1 MNVNAYLKVVK
12 NTWEETVTYRL
23 NFVMWRVRTVLQVLT
38 LYFLW
43 LSIMPGQGAF
53 LGYTKYSM
61 LTYILGTSIFSSIIL
76 STRSHEIGEQI
87 NRGDLSNFLVRPINY
102 FFYWFAR
109 DLGDKAMNILF
120 ATFELTILF
129 FILRPPLLI
138 QADFIVLVF
147 TLISVVSALIL
158 YFLFNVLLGF
168 LGFWSP
174 ETWAPRF
181 IFMIAI
187 SFFAGGLFPLDILPK
202 GIFSVFQLLP
212 FSYLLYFPLKLYLGK
227 LSFFEISAGIF
238 ISIFWILALYFLAK
252 LIWMR
257 GLRLYTA
264 QGR

>member
-1 MNVNAYLKVVK
+1 MNLRAYLLVVK
-12 NTWEETVTYRL
+12 NTWEETVAYRF
-23 NFVMWRVRTVLQVLT
+23 NFVMWRLRVVLQILT

-43 LSIMPGQGAF
+43 LAIIPNKASIF
-53 LGYTKYSM
+53 GYDQSQI
-61 LTYILGTSIFSSIIL
+61 LTYILGTSIFSSVIL

-87 NRGDLSNFLVRPINY
+87 NRGDLSNFLLRPINY

-120 ATFELTILF
+120 ATVELTILF
-129 FILRPPLLI
+129 FILRPPLIVQLNLL
-138 QADFIVLVF
+138 FIIFTFISAVL
-147 TLISVVSALIL
+147 ALIL
-158 YFLFNVLLGF
+158 YFLFNILLGF

-181 IFMIAI
+181 IFMTVI

-202 GIFSVFQLLP
+202 AMFSVFQLLP
-212 FSYLLYFPLKLYLGK
+212 FPYLLYFPLKVYLGK
-227 LSFFEISAGIF
+227 MTLFEMSNGIF
-238 ISIFWILALYFLAK
+238 ISVLWILVLHWMAK
-252 LIWMR
+252 LIWLR

>member
-1 MNVNAYLKVVK
+1 MNLRAYLLVIK
-12 NTWEETVTYRL
+12 NTWEETITYRL
-23 NFVMWRVRTVLQVLT
+23 NFVMWRVRVLLQILT

-43 LSIMPGQGAF
+43 LAIVPDKASIF
-53 LGYTKYSM
+53 GYDQSQI

-87 NRGDLSNFLVRPINY
+87 NKGDLSNFLIRPFNY

-120 ATFELTILF
+120 ATVELTMLF
-129 FILRPPLLI
+129 FILRPPILI
-138 QADFIVLVF
+138 QTDYIFIIFALFSAVF
-147 TLISVVSALIL
+147 ALIL

-181 IFMIAI
+181 IFTIVI
-187 SFFAGGLFPLDILPK
+187 GFFAGGLFPLDILPK
-202 GIFSVFQLLP
+202 AIFSVFQLLP
-212 FSYLLYFPLKLYLGK
+212 FPYLLYFPLKLYLGK
-227 LSFFEISAGIF
+227 LSLIEMYSGIF
-238 ISIFWILALYFLAK
+238 ISIFWILTLYFAAK
-252 LIWMR
+252 LIWER